1 MSQDAARPGED
12 WLRPLWEPTDLGV
25 SEARLRSVLDDE
37 ASPSRRAE
45 LLTQLAR
52 LELRR
57 GRPAEA
63 HGFLDQADKLA
74 GETPVVRARIL
85 LERGRVL
92 RHFGDVEDAKR
103 LLEEA
108 VDAALAANEPFI
120 AADAAHSRA
129 LAGEITEWTRRG
141 LELADTHPGAAYWRG
156 TLLINLGEW
165 HWKRGDSRGSLASFQ
180 AALAARQC
188 DGRNRGQ
195 LEYARYGVARSLRN
209 LGRAAD
215 AIPLLELAVD
225 GASLGDNDES
235 ARLFRDELAAARAD
249 VGHGGEAL

>member
-165 HWKRGDSRGSLASFQ
+165 QWKRGDSRGSLASFE
-180 AALAARQC
+180 AALAVRQR

-195 LEYARYGVARSLRN
+195 LEYARYGVARSLRA

-215 AIPLLELAVD
+215 AIPLLKLAVD
-225 GASLGDNDES
+225 GASAGDDDDS

-249 VGHGGEAL
+249 VGHGVETL